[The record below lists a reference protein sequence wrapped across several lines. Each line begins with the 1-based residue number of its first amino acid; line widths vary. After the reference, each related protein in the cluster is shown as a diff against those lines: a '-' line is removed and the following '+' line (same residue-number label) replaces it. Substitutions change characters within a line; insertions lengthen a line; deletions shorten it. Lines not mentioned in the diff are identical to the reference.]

1 MTVIRPNSVSGITSI
16 TAQANEINF
25 FRSNGALA
33 GLQLNGVN
41 FNTTTGVST
50 FNNLDVGGVLTYQD
64 VTNVDSLGIGTF
76 RTGINVS
83 GGQLDVGS
91 NIKLGNAGVIT
102 ATSFSGSGA
111 NLTSLPTQVTLSNN
125 ADNRIITGGSG
136 VNLNGEANLTFN
148 GTTLDLNGTANIL
161 KSDSSGFHVLIRNTN
176 NTNGNQAE
184 LRFQGTNSSNGGYT
198 TARIIATN
206 LDNYNQYSDL
216 RFFTHSLGSTTE
228 KLRITSG
235 GKLTLSNSEGIQL
248 SAKTSTLYTSDGS
261 ISYYAT
267 NNAVYINGA
276 GASGWM
282 RLSAAGTANNRTAI
296 NIYGHSHASADQIDF
311 RTNST
316 ERLRIDSSGIS
327 KFMNFG
333 GGQIHLG
340 GGSAHSAKVTVT
352 DNAGTGN
359 GNFLFA
365 GPSGEHLRITSGG
378 NIGINNTSPAYKLDV
393 AASGTV
399 VSRFKQNTNST
410 AQTASCVLIRHAA
423 ALSGQDGVG
432 MLFQNSG
439 GSHVGRIDLGQST
452 TNYRTSSDYRLKEN
466 AVPISDGI
474 SRLKTLKPYRF
485 NWIAEKDQPKVD
497 GFFAHEVTAV
507 PESISGAKDEIDS
520 DNNPVYQSMD
530 HSKLV
535 PLLTA
540 ALQEAIT
547 EIETLK
553 TKVAALEG
561 S

>member
-1 MTVIRPNSVSGITSI
+1 MTSKLVVNTIEADTGISSVSFASSISMDSTSKFHFSAAGVDI
-16 TAQANEINF
+16 GADTNIN
-25 FRSNGALA
+25 RPAA
-33 GLQLNGVN
+33 
-41 FNTTTGVST
+41 
-50 FNNLDVGGVLTYQD
+50 GVLA
-64 VTNVDSLGIGTF
+64 F
-76 RTGINVS
+76 
-83 GGQLDVGS
+83 
-91 NIKLGNAGVIT
+91 NI
-102 ATSFSGSGA
+102 
-111 NLTSLPTQVTLSNN
+111 
-125 ADNRIITGGSG
+125 
-136 VNLNGEANLTFN
+136 
-148 GTTLDLNGTANIL
+148 
-161 KSDSSGFHVLIRNTN
+161 
-176 NTNGNQAE
+176 
-184 LRFQGTNSSNGGYT
+184 NSS
-198 TARIIATN
+198 
-206 LDNYNQYSDL
+206 
-216 RFFTHSLGSTTE
+216 E
-228 KLRITSG
+228 KVRITSG
-235 GKLTLSNSEGIQL
+235 GKILIGTNTPQGNANADDLVVSTSGHSGITIRSGTSSNGNIFFADGTSGGDEYRGVIDYNHSSNHMSFSTNAVERLRIDSSGRVMIGTTTEGFATYGDQFTIANTGHCGMTIRSGTSNYGTIYFSDGDDGSADEVRGFVDYNHSTNMMQLGTNGSARLLITSTGKLQLSNSDGIQL
-248 SAKTSTLYTSDGS
+248 SAQTSTLYAVDGTL
-261 ISYYAT
+261 SYYST
-267 NNAVYINGA
+267 SNGVYLNGA
-276 GASGWM
+276 GASGWL

-439 GSHVGRIDLGQST
+439 GSHIGRIDLGQST

-466 AVPISDGI
+466 AVAISDGI
-474 SRLKTLKPYRF
+474 TRLKTLKPYRF

-540 ALQEAIT
+540 ALQEAIAK
-547 EIETLK
+547 IETLEAE
-553 TKVAALEG
+553 VASLK
-561 S
+561 SS